1 GKGVGDI
8 VNVGEAVAVAV
19 DTIEL
24 STILTG
30 DVGMGGDAEVVGSGV
45 LTSARCIR
53 SATIIAAMPRR

>member
-1 GKGVGDI
+1 
-8 VNVGEAVAVAV
+8 VGEAVAVAV